1 MTHDTQKQIDDGG
14 PAFPR
19 PASEYEPNEMR
30 QDGKISAVP
39 YNGMSLRDLFAGQAM
54 VALITRDADDSAYG
68 SDMIK
73 ARPVLAYEY
82 ADAMIAARK
91 HKQH

>member
-14 PAFPR
+14 PAFP
-19 PASEYEPNEMR
+19 N
-30 QDGKISAVP
+30 VP
-39 YNGMSLRDLFAGQAM
+39 SDPGYSSWQEGISLRDWFAGQAL

-68 SDMIK
+68 SDMVK

-91 HKQH
+91 KQQH